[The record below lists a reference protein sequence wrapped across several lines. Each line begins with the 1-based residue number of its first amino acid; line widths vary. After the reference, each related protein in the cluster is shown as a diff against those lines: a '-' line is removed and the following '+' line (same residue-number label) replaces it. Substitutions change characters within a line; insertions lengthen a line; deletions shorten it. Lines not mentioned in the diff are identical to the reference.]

1 MPLTGRDGRIKAS
14 VMHGE
19 KRMATDGHM
28 MQSSGGSR
36 RTLII
41 WGGAAGLL
49 LLPFIAMR
57 FTSEV
62 NWGAADFLVM
72 GIMLA
77 VVCGIVELVVRLSGS
92 WAYRLG
98 AFAAIGS
105 AFLITWTNLAV
116 GIVGS
121 EDNPANR
128 LYFGAL
134 LVGLMGAAIARFRAR
149 GMALAMTAAAVAV
162 GLAFLA
168 AVSGPTDEPNVSH
181 WLELIATAIIVSPL
195 LLSAWL
201 FRKAAQ

>member
-1 MPLTGRDGRIKAS
+1 MMKSGR
-14 VMHGE
+14 
-19 KRMATDGHM
+19 
-28 MQSSGGSR
+28 GSR
-36 RTLII
+36 WTLII

-77 VVCGIVELVVRLSGS
+77 VVCGVVELVVRLTGS

-98 AFAAIGS
+98 VFAAIGS
-105 AFLITWTNLAV
+105 AFLITWANLAV

-121 EDNPANR
+121 EDNLANQ
-128 LYFGAL
+128 LFFGAL
-134 LVGLMGAAIARFRAR
+134 LIGIVGAIIARFRAR
-149 GMALAMTAAAVAV
+149 GMAVAMTAAAVAV
-162 GLAFLA
+162 GLAFVIA
-168 AVSGPTDEPNVSH
+168 ASGATDEPNVSH
-181 WLELIATAIIVSPL
+181 WLELIATAIIASPL